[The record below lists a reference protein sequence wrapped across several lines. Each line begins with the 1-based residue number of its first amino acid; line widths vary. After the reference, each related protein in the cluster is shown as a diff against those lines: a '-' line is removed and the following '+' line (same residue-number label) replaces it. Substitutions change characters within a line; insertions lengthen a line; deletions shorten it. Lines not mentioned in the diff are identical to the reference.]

1 MLKPVVL
8 VLLIMGGLLS
18 HRIIRFSEEVILLD
32 LVASWV
38 TNLSLIPLQVRSF
51 LALRLCLRHV
61 NRSLLLL
68 LLLSLDVLLIHT
80 SELLSSALDEG
91 VWLKTIK
98 VLRRIGCHF
107 IVLCLSNCVTFLRF
121 VLLVCFV

>member
-1 MLKPVVL
+1 
-8 VLLIMGGLLS
+8 MGGLLS